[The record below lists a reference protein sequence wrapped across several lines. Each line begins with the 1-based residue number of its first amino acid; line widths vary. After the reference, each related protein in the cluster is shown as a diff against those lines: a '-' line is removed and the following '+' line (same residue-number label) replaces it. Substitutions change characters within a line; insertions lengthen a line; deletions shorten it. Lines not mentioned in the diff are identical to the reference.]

1 MFAITGAEMNFP
13 SLFSPLKIGPYQL
26 KHRVVMAPLTRMR
39 AEKPSLSP
47 RPLNAEYYAQRAT
60 PGGLIIAEAAPVMQ
74 TGHGNP
80 GVPGIYSQA
89 QIKGWRAV
97 VDAVHA
103 KGGLIFLQLW
113 HVGRVSHS
121 SFQPGGV
128 LPVAP
133 SAVPISA
140 GLKTMT
146 ADGKPASYETPRA
159 LETGEIAGVVDSF
172 RQAARNA
179 RDAGFDGVEIHG
191 ANGYLIEQFLQSR
204 TNLRTDQYGGSIEDR
219 ARFLMEV
226 TQAVIEVWGANRV
239 GVRLSPYGIAN
250 DSGEADPMPL
260 YTHVIKAL
268 NPLGLAYL
276 HFIEPRS
283 SGAGRAEVNHQNVP
297 AAMVLFRPI
306 WGGVL
311 ITAGGFT
318 GETANAAIAAGH
330 ADAIAFGRIFISNPD
345 LPRRLREGFPL
356 TPYNRATFYGGE
368 ESGYTDYPG
377 YGELEQA

>member
-1 MFAITGAEMNFP
+1 
-13 SLFSPLKIGPYQL
+13 
-26 KHRVVMAPLTRMR
+26 MR
-39 AEKPSLSP
+39 AEKPSLAP
-47 RPLNAEYYAQRAT
+47 RPLNMEYYRQRAT
-60 PGGLIIAEAAPVMQ
+60 PGGLIIAEATPVMA

-80 GVPGIYSQA
+80 GVPGIYTQA

-121 SFQPGGV
+121 SLQPGGV

-133 SAVPISA
+133 SAVPIGGGMMA
-140 GLKTMT
+140 MT
-146 ADGKPASYETPRA
+146 ASGPPAPYETPRA
-159 LETGEIAGVVDSF
+159 LETGEIAGVVESF
-172 RQAARNA
+172 RQGARNA
-179 RDAGFDGVEIHG
+179 MEAGFDGVEIHG
-191 ANGYLIEQFLQSR
+191 ANGYLVEQFLQSH
-204 TNLRTDQYGGSIEDR
+204 TNLRTDQYGGSIANR

-226 TQAVIEVWGANRV
+226 TQAVVDVWGANRV
-239 GVRLSPYGIAN
+239 GVRLTPYGIAN
-250 DSGEADPMPL
+250 GSGEADPMPL
-260 YTHVIKAL
+260 YTHAVQSL
-268 NPLGLAYL
+268 QSFGLAYL

-297 AAMVLFRPI
+297 SAMELFRPI
-306 WGGVL
+306 WKGIL

-318 GETANAAIAAGH
+318 GETANAAIASGY

-345 LPRRLREGFPL
+345 LPRRFARGFPL

-368 ESGYTDYPG
+368 DACYTDYTEHE
-377 YGELEQA
+377 ELQRV